1 MSAQPQTF
9 WEHLDILRGCLIKMI
24 AAIVVCGCV
33 AFLFKDFLFGVI
45 LAPQSADFITYRLLD
60 DLSAWFLSLVGD
72 GSAVG
77 DATTEELNVR
87 LINTGLAQQFIIHV
101 KVAFCAGII
110 LTSPYLLYLLF
121 HFISPALYQ
130 NERRC
135 AVRIVFGG
143 YVMFMLG
150 VLLTYFLIFP
160 LTFRFLGMYQ
170 VSEVVE
176 NTVTIESYIDTL
188 MMLSLAMGIV
198 FEIPIVCWL
207 LSRFGILSAEV
218 MRRFRRHVLVAI
230 LIIAA
235 IITPTSDAF
244 TLFIVSLPMWLLYEA
259 SILIVKG
266 ETR

>member
-1 MSAQPQTF
+1 
-9 WEHLDILRGCLIKMI
+9 MI
-24 AAIVVCGCV
+24 AAVVVCGCA
-33 AFLFKDFLFGVI
+33 AFLFKDVLFGVI
-45 LAPQSADFITYRLLD
+45 LAPQSADFVTYRLLD
-60 DLSAWFLSLVGD
+60 DLSAWFMSFVGD
-72 GSAVG
+72 ST
-77 DATTEELNVR
+77 ATDSETATALNVR

-135 AVRIVFGG
+135 AVRFVFGG

-207 LSRFGILSAEV
+207 LSQFGILSADV
-218 MRRFRRHVLVAI
+218 MRRFRRHVFVAI

-244 TLFIVSLPMWLLYEA
+244 TLFIVSLPMWLLYEV
-259 SILIVKG
+259 SIVIVKRGKIKCG
-266 ETR
+266 ES

>member
-1 MSAQPQTF
+1 
-9 WEHLDILRGCLIKMI
+9 MI
-24 AAIVVCGCV
+24 AAVVVCGCV
-33 AFLFKDFLFGVI
+33 AFLFKEQLFAVI
-45 LAPQSADFITYRLLD
+45 LAPQSAKFVTYQM
-60 DLSAWFLSLVGD
+60 F
-72 GSAVG
+72 G
-77 DATTEELNVR
+77 DAEALDVR

-101 KVAFCAGII
+101 KVAFWAGII

-135 AVRIVFGG
+135 VVRLVFGG

-160 LTFRFLGMYQ
+160 LTYRFLGMYQ

-176 NTVTIESYIDTL
+176 NTVTIDSYIDTL
-188 MMLSLAMGIV
+188 MMLCLAMGIV

-207 LSRFGILSAEV
+207 LSRFGILNAKT
-218 MRRFRRHVLVAI
+218 MRHFRRHVSVAI

-244 TLFIVSLPMWLLYEA
+244 TLFIVSIPMWLLYEA
-259 SILIVKG
+259 SILIVK
-266 ETR
+266 E